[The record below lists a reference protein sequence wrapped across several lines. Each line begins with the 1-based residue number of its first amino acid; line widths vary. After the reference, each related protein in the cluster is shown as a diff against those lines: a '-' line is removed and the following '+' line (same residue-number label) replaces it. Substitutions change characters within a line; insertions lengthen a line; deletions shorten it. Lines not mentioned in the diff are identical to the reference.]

1 MRKTTKIQQPV
12 IYFRRWSRKAYAAFC
27 SIGRCVSIGRLR
39 KNVVEASLKKQKADC
54 SFARELTGRTDA
66 GEEAEEPDSLTQLL
80 TVVIHS
86 PAAVEAGSGEV
97 ALVGVNRKSIMEP
110 VGCSVLYPAGFF
122 ICITK
127 KQ

>member
-39 KNVVEASLKKQKADC
+39 KNVAEASLKKQKAGC
-54 SFARELTGRTDA
+54 SFTRELTGRTNA
-66 GEEAEEPDSLTQLL
+66 GEEAEEPDPLTQRL

-86 PAAVEAGSGEV
+86 PAAVEAGGGSGEV

-122 ICITK
+122 YLYH
-127 KQ
+127 